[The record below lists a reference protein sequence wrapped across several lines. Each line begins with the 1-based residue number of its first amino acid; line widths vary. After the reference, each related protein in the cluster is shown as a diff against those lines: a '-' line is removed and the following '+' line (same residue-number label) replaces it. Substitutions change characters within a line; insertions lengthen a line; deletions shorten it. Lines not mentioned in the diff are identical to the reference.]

1 MTTVEITAP
10 IGGDTRLLNLRVT
23 PEQEIAIYAFFQ
35 INGWTIIT
43 EEVPRKCESCGTGI
57 NGEDNPPT
65 CHICQ
70 KAIENAEALLEEEN
84 DENGE
89 IENVEI
95 AEQHQTSQPTII
107 QVQDAHGKKIVY
119 VGNAMTVAKPPP
131 QPTTKTEVVTTNS
144 VGTETRPHI
153 SVAPKIYNVNNSAEN
168 RPYKCE
174 HCGKHFRKKSHV
186 VAHVRYHNGE
196 MLPKCNVCGKEFLYK
211 HNLISHMTIHS
222 GERPFHCTECQKTF
236 RRKDDLQVHMRTHT
250 GERPYVCD
258 ICGKAFTTQNQ
269 LPKHRRTHTGEKPY
283 QCEICNKCFR
293 TKPHLEKHYR
303 THSGERPY
311 PCEECGRAFS
321 QNAHLMAHMR
331 IHTGERP
338 FKCDLCEKAFKESKT
353 LKKHKLIH
361 ENGMPYVCSICGKG
375 FLRSQNLDVHMCVHS
390 DDLPK
395 YKRKLLMKK
404 KLLEEMAAEDA
415 DETSFENSTIES
427 EGLTEETIAEVETHI
442 QEAEQAGQ
450 IIVAENIK
458 EEEVSEVETPGQD
471 DNMTNSIANSLLT
484 LVEMITSSNQDGNTT
499 SSSAGTTNVDISNVQ
514 ISNVNQGQNIII
526 TTTDQDG
533 NVSTQETVM
542 EDGAMQ
548 EVKTIFVDEHGRE
561 IGTSNENVV
570 ITTMGDHHVTTEQVI
585 DSVTGQYVDENT
597 YVMEVE
603 YVEQQ

>member
-10 IGGDTRLLNLRVT
+10 VGGDTRLLALRVT

-35 INGWTIIT
+35 INGWTIVT
-43 EEVPRKCESCGTGI
+43 EEIAKKCENCGIGI
-57 NGEDNPPT
+57 NGGDDPPT

-70 KAIENAEALLEEEN
+70 KAIENAEALMDETNEEEN
-84 DENGE
+84 GE
-89 IENVEI
+89 MSDTGDIQQN
-95 AEQHQTSQPTII
+95 QPTII

-119 VGNAMTVAKPPP
+119 VGNAMTVAKQPAPPP
-131 QPTTKTEVVTTNS
+131 PVKTEIVTTNS
-144 VGTETRPHI
+144 VGTETRVPQ

-196 MLPKCNVCGKEFLYK
+196 TLPKCNVCGKEFLYK

-283 QCEICNKCFR
+283 ECEICHKCFR

-311 PCEECGRAFS
+311 PCVECGRAFS

-331 IHTGERP
+331 IHTGEKP
-338 FKCDLCEKAFKESKT
+338 YKCDLCDKAFKESKT

-361 ENGMPYVCSICGKG
+361 ENGMPYICTICGKG

-404 KLLEEMAAEDA
+404 KLLEEIEAESSQTFDNSNI
-415 DETSFENSTIES
+415 ETDII
-427 EGLTEETIAEVETHI
+427 TEETIAEVETHI
-442 QEAEQAGQ
+442 HEAEQAGQ
-450 IIVAENIK
+450 IIQVQNVEDHHIK
-458 EEEVSEVETPGQD
+458 EEQVAEVVTDGQD
-471 DNMTNSIANSLLT
+471 ENSIANSLLT
-484 LVEMITSSNQDGNTT
+484 LVEMITSSNQDAHTTT
-499 SSSAGTTNVDISNVQ
+499 SANGNSHVDLSNVQ
-514 ISNVNQGQNIII
+514 IDDSAQRQNIII
-526 TTTDQDG
+526 TTSDGTQIQQQD
-533 NVSTQETVM
+533 TVM
-542 EDGAMQ
+542 EDGSMQ

-570 ITTMGDHHVTTEQVI
+570 ITSMGDTQVTTEQVI
-585 DSVTGQYVDENT
+585 DSVTGQYVDGNT

>member
-1 MTTVEITAP
+1 MGI
-10 IGGDTRLLNLRVT
+10 
-23 PEQEIAIYAFFQ
+23 IYFVS
-35 INGWTIIT
+35 
-43 EEVPRKCESCGTGI
+43 EVPKKCEQCGTGI
-57 NGEDNPPT
+57 NGGEENLPT

-70 KAIENAEALLEEEN
+70 KAIENAEVYLDETNEQ
-84 DENGE
+84 ENGE
-89 IENVEI
+89 TDEI
-95 AEQHQTSQPTII
+95 QVNNQTQSNQPTII

-119 VGNAMTVAKPPP
+119 VGNAMTVAKQVVPPAP
-131 QPTTKTEVVTTNS
+131 SKTEIVTTNS
-144 VGTETRPHI
+144 VGTETRAHV
-153 SVAPKIYNVNNSAEN
+153 SVAPKIYNINNSAEN

-196 MLPKCNVCGKEFLYK
+196 TLPKCTVCGKQFLYK

-283 QCEICNKCFR
+283 QCEICQKCFR
-293 TKPHLEKHYR
+293 TKPHLEKHHR

-311 PCEECGRAFS
+311 PCDECGRAFS

-338 FKCDLCEKAFKESKT
+338 YKCDLCEKAFKESKT

-361 ENGMPYVCSICGKG
+361 ENGMPYICTVCGKG

-404 KLLEEMAAEDA
+404 KLLEEMAAEESGDA
-415 DETSFENSTIES
+415 SFENTTIETD
-427 EGLTEETIAEVETHI
+427 GLTEETIAEVETHI
-442 QEAEQAGQ
+442 QEAEDAGQ
-450 IIVAENIK
+450 IIISENIK
-458 EEEVSEVETPGQD
+458 EEEEVAEVQGQD
-471 DNMTNSIANSLLT
+471 ENMTNSIANSLLT
-484 LVEMITSSNQDGNTT
+484 LVEMITSSNQEVNSTT
-499 SSSAGTTNVDISNVQ
+499 AASTTNADLSNVQ
-514 ISNVNQGQNIII
+514 IANSSQGENIII
-526 TTTDQDG
+526 TTTDHEGDTI
-533 NVSTQETVM
+533 NNQESVM
-542 EDGAMQ
+542 EDGNMQ

-561 IGTSNENVV
+561 IGMSNENVV
-570 ITTMGDHHVTTEQVI
+570 ITSMGDHQVTTEQVI
-585 DSVTGQYVDENT
+585 DEVTGQFVDGNT

>member
-10 IGGDTRLLNLRVT
+10 VGGDTRLLNLRVT

-43 EEVPRKCESCGTGI
+43 EEVAKKCEGCGVGI
-57 NGEDNPPT
+57 NGGTDPPT

-70 KAIENAEALLEEEN
+70 KAIDSAEAMLENSNEEEN
-84 DENGE
+84 EEEDEE
-89 IENVEI
+89 
-95 AEQHQTSQPTII
+95 TSDTQQNQPTII
-107 QVQDAHGKKIVY
+107 QVQDANGKKIVY
-119 VGNAMTVAKPPP
+119 VGNAMTVAKQPAPPP
-131 QPTTKTEVVTTNS
+131 PAKTEIVSTNN
-144 VGTETRPHI
+144 VGTETLANYTI
-153 SVAPKIYNVNNSAEN
+153 SPKIYNVNNSSEN
-168 RPYKCE
+168 RPYKCD
-174 HCGKHFRKKSHV
+174 HCGKNFRKKSHV

-196 MLPKCNVCGKEFLYK
+196 ILPKCNVCGKEFLYK

-283 QCEICNKCFR
+283 ECELCKKCFR

-303 THSGERPY
+303 THSGERPFA
-311 PCEECGRAFS
+311 CEECGRAFS

-338 FKCDLCEKAFKESKT
+338 YKCDMCDKAFKESKT

-361 ENGMPYVCSICGKG
+361 ENGMPYICSICGKG

-390 DDLPK
+390 EDLPK

-404 KLLEEMAAEDA
+404 KLLEEIEAEEVANGLDSESI
-415 DETSFENSTIES
+415 ETEAI
-427 EGLTEETIAEVETHI
+427 TEETLAEVETHI

-450 IIVAENIK
+450 IIQVENAQHAVK
-458 EEEVSEVETPGQD
+458 EEEVDTEVVTVGQD
-471 DNMTNSIANSLLT
+471 ENSIANSLLT
-484 LVEMITSSNQDGNTT
+484 LVEMITSSNQDGNQNNSNIDLSNVQMAT
-499 SSSAGTTNVDISNVQ
+499 SSSN
-514 ISNVNQGQNIII
+514 QNIII
-526 TTTDQDG
+526 TTSEGTPI
-533 NVSTQETVM
+533 NAQETVM
-542 EDGAMQ
+542 EDEVIQ
-548 EVKTIFVDEHGRE
+548 EVKTIFVDEQGRE
-561 IGTSNENVV
+561 IGTSNDNVV
-570 ITTMGDHHVTTEQVI
+570 ITSMGDHATEQVV
-585 DSVTGQYVDENT
+585 DGVPQYVDGNT